1 MLIADILSYDF
12 VQRALVTGV
21 LIAAACSIL
30 GVFLVLRRLSLIGDG
45 LAHVTFGSVAIVLL
59 IGFSPLYVTLAALP
73 LVVVSSLAI
82 LHLTRSRRIHGD
94 AAIGIVSSIGIALG
108 VIMASLSGGYNADL
122 LSYLFGNILTAT
134 QMELLLSLI
143 IFTAVIL
150 FVFFLYRDLFAVTFD
165 EELSKSMGVKTNRVN
180 IILMI
185 LTAAAVVS
193 AMKIAGIML
202 VSALLILPAVA
213 ALQFSLS
220 FRSTITASVIFSVI
234 SVIGGMLLS
243 FTFNL
248 PTGGTIVIFN
258 AVFLVVVLFAKKMLQ
273 TQR

>member
-1 MLIADILSYDF
+1 MLIADILSYEF
-12 VQRALVTGV
+12 VQRALLTGV

-73 LVVVSSLAI
+73 LVVVSSMAI

-134 QMELLLSLI
+134 QTELILSFI

-150 FVFFLYRDLFAVTFD
+150 FVVFFYRDLFTVTFD
-165 EELSKSMGVKTNRVN
+165 EELAKSMGVKTNRVN
-180 IILMI
+180 LILMI

-220 FRSTITASVIFSVI
+220 FKTTIIASVFFSVI
-234 SVIGGMLLS
+234 SVIGGMLFS

-258 AVFLVVVLFAKKMLQ
+258 AVFLAIVLFAKKMLQ
-273 TQR
+273 I